1 MHERTTSGLQPDS
14 VVLVTDRSDLPVNPR
29 DGFRS
34 DPASGPAEV
43 DRLRFAAD
51 ALHVFEKVIRL
62 PDGREHLVVFVSDD
76 ADGKVW
82 RRLDE
87 PPTHGWV

>member
-1 MHERTTSGLQPDS
+1 
-14 VVLVTDRSDLPVNPR
+14 VVVVTDRSDLPESPG

-34 DPASGPAEV
+34 DPTSERSELNG
-43 DRLRFAAD
+43 LRFAAD

-82 RRLDE
+82 RRLDQ
-87 PPTHGWV
+87 PPAHGWV

>member
-1 MHERTTSGLQPDS
+1 M
-14 VVLVTDRSDLPVNPR
+14 TDRSDLPESPG

-34 DPASGPAEV
+34 DPTGEVSEV
-43 DRLRFAAD
+43 DGPWFAAD

-62 PDGREHLVVFVSDD
+62 PGGREHLVVFVSDD

-82 RRLDE
+82 RRLDQ